1 MCTTSRLCCRYG
13 ATAGSVTHPSVGCT
27 RSPVVQG
34 MLGVPADTQRLICCG
49 KQLSDEQQLGNTC
62 RDGNTIHMT
71 ASLRG
76 GKGGFGALLR
86 NAGRARNTDN
96 FDACR
101 TLDGRRMREVEA
113 EKKRAAWLADAQSR
127 ALEKVA
133 LQHLKDQAREARR
146 AEAEQVDTQ
155 GVLQAQQQTLQSTQ
169 AAVAD
174 ALAAGGRKRPAG
186 APAPRP
192 AKKRGM
198 LAVLEGSDEEEE
210 EEEAM
215 VSDDSTQER
224 AGQGEESDQGA
235 EVGAPEAPCCGEQ
248 IEAPGDNPPPPTVEC
263 LPAVVVYDAID
274 LSAFDSAEELQ
285 AAVSAEHL
293 KAELQRV
300 GLKCG
305 GTPAQRAQR
314 LFLLKSTPIHVL
326 DAKHLA
332 KK

>member
-1 MCTTSRLCCRYG
+1 M
-13 ATAGSVTHPSVGCT
+13 
-27 RSPVVQG
+27 
-34 MLGVPADTQRLICCG
+34 PADTQRLICCG

-113 EKKRAAWLADAQSR
+113 EKKRAEWLADAQSR

-146 AEAEQVDTQ
+146 AEAEQVDTR
-155 GVLQAQQQTLQSTQ
+155 GVLHAQQQTLQATQ

-174 ALAAGGRKRPAG
+174 ALAAGGRKRPA
-186 APAPRP
+186 AALAPRP
-192 AKKRGM
+192 AKRGM
-198 LAVLEGSDEEEE
+198 LAVLDGSDDDDEEEGTD
-210 EEEAM
+210 EEASVVM
-215 VSDDSTQER
+215 REDGGECCAKVSDDSTQEL
-224 AGQGEESDQGA
+224 AGDAAGGESSAKGEPVVELGVEQQAARPVTEAAADSTAVA
-235 EVGAPEAPCCGEQ
+235 EVT
-248 IEAPGDNPPPPTVEC
+248 NTPP
-263 LPAVVVYDAID
+263 LYGAID
-274 LSAFDSAEELQ
+274 LAAFESADALQ
-285 AAVSAEHL
+285 AAVSAAHL

-314 LFLLKSTPIHVL
+314 LFLLKSTPIEAL

-332 KK
+332 K

>member
-1 MCTTSRLCCRYG
+1 
-13 ATAGSVTHPSVGCT
+13 
-27 RSPVVQG
+27 

-62 RDGNTIHMT
+62 RDGNTIHIT

-101 TLDGRRMREVEA
+101 TLDGRRMRDVEA
-113 EKKRAAWLADAQSR
+113 EKKRAEWLADAQSR

-146 AEAEQVDTQ
+146 AQIEQVDTQ
-155 GVLQAQQQTLQSTQ
+155 GVLQQQQQTLQATQ

-174 ALAAGGRKRPAG
+174 ALAAGSRKRPAG
-186 APAPRP
+186 APVPR
-192 AKKRGM
+192 AAKRGM
-198 LAVLEGSDEEEE
+198 LAALDGSDDDDDEVDDCSQ
-210 EEEAM
+210 AK

-224 AGQGEESDQGA
+224 AAEEVHAHKAVDSVA
-235 EVGAPEAPCCGEQ
+235 EEQ
-248 IEAPGDNPPPPTVEC
+248 PHNE
-263 LPAVVVYDAID
+263 AVVQETAVQEAVVPVAAHQPLPVTCDAID
-274 LSAFDSAEELQ
+274 VAAYESAEALQ

-314 LFLLKSTPIHVL
+314 LFLLKTTPIEAI
-326 DAKHLA
+326 DAKHRA